1 MLQLVLFTLGL
12 GLNSGLPRLPLQS
25 SNCLKGLGSICQ
37 SHPEY
42 SDVTCKKKNSTVDQH
57 VSPVAGRFS
66 SLPSLFRDIDWIDKT
81 GDLQLTIC
89 NFAILHLPIIWK
101 TSSWELHPLSL
112 FSKGM
117 ITVST
122 ACLFCNWSYSIYTLF
137 LSDPSPIIVYPCNS
151 LTHSLLFSKLDWSDP
166 GVWRCQLKT
175 CWARYCCWCWCL
187 ETCWQ

>member
-81 GDLQLTIC
+81 GNLQLTIC

-122 ACLFCNWSYSIYTLF
+122 ACLLCNWSYSIYTLF
-137 LSDPSPIIVYPCNS
+137 WRIKSKHDGAFHFATKAKRCRNTQYFEKCTNRLVREMISAIGNGSAGPSKKYDRI
-151 LTHSLLFSKLDWSDP
+151 
-166 GVWRCQLKT
+166 
-175 CWARYCCWCWCL
+175 
-187 ETCWQ
+187 